1 MATMTRKSYIQTAN
15 ILSGFVNEMDPDT
28 YEDLV
33 NEFAEWF
40 KSDND
45 NFDYARFEKACGI
58 DEIGLIN
65 SEFSRKDKHYKEI
78 AKLQS
83 STKYNVNL

>member
-1 MATMTRKSYIQTAN
+1 MMTRKDYIKTAN
-15 ILSGFVNEMDPDT
+15 ILKEFVDEIPQIT

-45 NFDYARFEKACGI
+45 NFDFARFEKACGI
-58 DEIGLIN
+58 DEIGLIP
-65 SEFSRKDKHYKEI
+65 
-78 AKLQS
+78 
-83 STKYNVNL
+83 V

>member
-1 MATMTRKSYIQTAN
+1 MTRKDYIQTAN
-15 ILSGFVNEMDPDT
+15 ILKSFVDEIPQTT

-58 DEIGLIN
+58 DEIGLVHHAI
-65 SEFSRKDKHYKEI
+65 SRKDKDHKKF
-78 AKLQS
+78 ANLQS
-83 STKYNVNL
+83 STKFNVNL